1 MYQLLMLP
9 VSLLAQAALACMRD
23 LRRLRLIRCRFQDPQ
38 MPGLPNILG
47 KAPSLTVHIG
57 RLLRL
62 YNGCASTH
70 QFAPKAAADMA
81 IGRMLVQHAV
91 LLYLLLLHRMA
102 CKSDG
107 MHAGACL

>member
-9 VSLLAQAALACMRD
+9 ISLLAQAALACMRG

-38 MPGLPNILG
+38 MPGLPKILA

-57 RLLRL
+57 RLLHL

-70 QFAPKAAADMA
+70 QFAPKSCCRHGSRPHACAACGPAVPIA
-81 IGRMLVQHAV
+81 IA
-91 LLYLLLLHRMA
+91 
-102 CKSDG
+102 
-107 MHAGACL
+107 